1 MVNTNIEP
9 YWDLIKRIIQ
19 ESDVVLEVLD
29 ARLVELSRNEEIEK
43 LIEEVGRP
51 IIFVVNK
58 IDLVDKNRV
67 KEQVKDLMNKGE
79 VVYLSAKDK
88 SSFKILL
95 YIIKKVFKEHG
106 KRKETDKPL
115 HREAKADIIAGV
127 LGYPNVGKSSI
138 INLLCHRKKAKVS
151 RKPGTTHGIHWIRA
165 SPEIKLIDSPG
176 VIPLSREDEIRYGLI
191 GARGEETLRHPDI
204 VVYAVIKLFLEKNKS
219 LIYSL
224 ALFFMISYDPLFYFG
239 NLDSVEEGF
248 WLAWL
253 QRLISGQTLYKDV
266 AVYHPPG
273 IIWGLGFFVK
283 IFALHALQKV
293 FQRIVFS
300 AGLALADD

>member
-204 VVYAVIKLFLEKNKS
+204 VVYAVIKLFLEKNKNKLEKFYDIKIENEDSYSVILQIAKKRNFLIKGGELDENRAYS
-219 LIYSL
+219 LIL
-224 ALFFMISYDPLFYFG
+224 RDWQDG
-239 NLDSVEEGF
+239 
-248 WLAWL
+248 
-253 QRLISGQTLYKDV
+253 RLRL
-266 AVYHPPG
+266 
-273 IIWGLGFFVK
+273 
-283 IFALHALQKV
+283 
-293 FQRIVFS
+293 
-300 AGLALADD
+300 